1 MQSATSMP
9 AVFEFMTP
17 TVHTVSPEAEVTS
30 AVGVLTRHSCSGV
43 PVVDAAGR
51 IVGVLTHAGCMR
63 ALSGAVFNGEEAGHV
78 DDAMARDFVI
88 IEPSADLFRV
98 VSMFSDDAC
107 RRLLVADAGKLVGI
121 VTRTDTLRALHKL
134 GLADRSDI
142 TIESV
147 AAGWSALTP

>member
-9 AVFEFMTP
+9 AVVEFMTQ

-30 AVGVLTRHSCSGV
+30 AVSVLTRHSCSGV

-88 IEPSADLFRV
+88 IEPSAD
-98 VSMFSDDAC
+98 
-107 RRLLVADAGKLVGI
+107 
-121 VTRTDTLRALHKL
+121 KL
-134 GLADRSDI
+134 GLADRSD
-142 TIESV
+142 TPGWEACWARTTGSRR
-147 AAGWSALTP
+147 AARPSRRSRRRCPRW